1 MAKEAAEVLIK
12 KGKRATAA
20 YIQGV
25 CSSQSNTDVTNE
37 VFDSILNPLAPI
49 NSWNGID
56 WCRWLLAG
64 GKAPED
70 YTQTVRRY
78 DNATTCGLVW
88 TANFVAYRCRT
99 CGISPCMSLCSECF
113 QKGDHKGHDFNMFRS
128 QAGGACDCGDKS
140 VMKESGFCQRHGLQN
155 QRNKPEAPPDLLC
168 VAEILMPRLFL
179 RLAQYLRENYEPGT
193 FSDSHDTAMH
203 FADNFLSL
211 LQSHSEMGAAMR
223 SVMTQALTN
232 PQIYYM
238 LAADCESGN
247 NLQYRRENLNQYLD
261 ARNSLGPTEED
272 EDISS
277 EEERTWF
284 AADQLKDS
292 TFLEELVFW
301 TIKFE
306 FPQKLVCLLLSMMP
320 DLTYKEAFTK
330 IFVKHYGL
338 ISKMLSKSKDSETL
352 SNRVV
357 HVSVQLFSNE
367 ELAYQM
373 TKDYDLLQI
382 MVDSLFS
389 MMLSISQ
396 KSTLQCPEKN
406 EHLVVDCGHHI
417 MKEHCYWPLVSDLNN
432 VLTHHAVAHEF
443 LNDNNLLDQWFKFL
457 SLFQGMNVNQ
467 RELKAHVEFE
477 SNTYYA
483 AFSAELEASATPMWA
498 LISHLKAADTLD
510 KTKSVLNAAIQ
521 ALQTWFILIGFSVGD
536 EINPYQ
542 VSFHIPLHRCFASFL
557 GQAVRQQGA
566 KLDSLLPSEDT
577 LKLLMMHPLQA
588 QVAFHEI
595 LCNMWVRSGLQIKG
609 QAMTYIQCHFC
620 NSIVDADLFLLQ
632 LCAMKLDPDW
642 FLTTVL
648 QRFHVWEWFTF
659 HPNRNNTFL
668 DTDKV
673 MPMLE
678 GALSFLTMLLSTHTN
693 TGLTEEEVIR
703 QEMVS
708 LLCMNDRTHSQLMDL
723 IPDKCGETAQNKNF
737 ETILNQ
743 VAVYK
748 APNFEANGA
757 MMQGTYVPKPEI
769 WEEEY
774 DPIHVLL
781 RAVHRRE
788 YQGSLDRYCQYL
800 RQNNKLSTSRPPWP
814 PFRIPSAVFEQF
826 QDPQRI
832 LHCKT
837 MHGIIFT
844 ILYRAVND
852 PDIPEQIL
860 SFCIYLLDLAIR
872 FPISKREINKKV
884 DSKEVEDLK
893 YQDWFES
900 NDILKNVSKIVES
913 VVITEKVV
921 MSMRMVEEM
930 EVDEEVEEDMEMGSD
945 GYTVYDVH
953 SPIIEEDYPDPTS
966 QHPQLPASTT
976 QLALPSAAAAAASTA
991 TTVAVAVT
999 NNVVHPMSINTQLIP
1014 FATPNLRTST
1024 LSTAS
1029 SASSSSTPQ
1038 DSTRQQLALP
1048 AGSSSYNMALIPT
1061 SEGLT
1066 TVRPK
1071 CMKLKQVPGRHR
1083 MLLSDKGLPLAIGS
1097 SESDNCSGEQRYH
1110 SFSNK
1115 RTVDVR
1121 ESILSLLLQLH
1132 SKLSEKPDSYK
1143 PKENYTPEELNS
1155 RIGDGVM
1162 FAERL
1167 LNQIA
1172 ASSIENLSAI
1182 QNIRQKIWPQKI
1194 DVESSPSSENMDKSE
1209 RRRRAKERQQKL
1221 MAEFASKQ
1229 KAFMQK
1235 AMETDSKE
1243 GTSSA
1248 EEVFED
1254 IQKEYECVICSQ
1266 MSASEE
1272 DRPVGMVVLLQATSV
1287 AGHSH
1292 QIPNRTLP
1300 CDEKDRGELQ
1310 KGENMSSVVKNK
1322 IELLER
1328 YFNSQN
1334 WPMVM
1339 NIGWEGGVHV
1349 QTCGHYLHIDCHKAY
1364 ILSLKNQNQ
1373 LSSRLQ
1379 NLAVEH
1385 GEYYCPLCRQLSN
1398 SVIPLRPGYRQS
1410 APLVRCPKSNIKCT
1424 SSEISEHLSS
1434 PLSERDSNLLKKYM
1448 GGIMEDMTNATYPQY
1463 RSMCAPNPSSLFL
1476 FVCSIARTNLEIE
1489 LVQRGQHF
1497 EPLKKKSCFVP
1508 LLNVLYLHSRLLS
1521 QTIDKNQQMDYAVN
1535 VWSRLTGLL
1544 PVNRNSLTSFD
1555 VEVPLILRD
1564 PIAILL
1570 QIILALPTNI
1580 DKAYFKCVIQV
1591 LYNFL
1596 FIQSLVQISCRL
1608 NSSNRNELNQTAAQ
1622 KLKGVVACLEDG
1634 DCQDLESKMKDL
1646 KIVLGFVIGRLEFS
1660 SLYVEDDEM
1669 DSTKS
1674 ISSIED
1680 VCLEQHVREYCL
1692 HFLKIAAL
1700 LQSHLFEENIEL
1712 KLGDDEFHYFCKYL
1726 DLSNLPR
1733 CEIAAASCIT
1743 WTTSDARDLIRT
1755 WSEDYVHFINLSVIA
1770 ARGLLP
1776 YYTKWYPPSLLLLP
1790 HNYDDIFKYYHK
1802 KTCTMCHSEP
1812 KDPSLC
1818 LICGT
1823 MVCLRENCCR
1833 RVAHYE
1839 AVSHSV
1845 LCGAGT
1851 AIYLAVNSST
1861 IIVIRGKRACL
1872 WGSVYLDSFG
1882 EEDRDLKRGKPLFLS
1897 EERYSLLQ
1905 QQWINHSFDHTNKR
1919 WVWHKDNL

>member
-1 MAKEAAEVLIK
+1 MAAEAADVLIK

-25 CSSQSNTDVTNE
+25 CSSQNNSDITNE
-37 VFDSILNPLAPI
+37 VFDSILNPLVPI
-49 NSWNGID
+49 NDWDSID
-56 WCRWLLAG
+56 WCKWLLAG
-64 GKAPED
+64 GRTPED

-113 QKGDHKGHDFNMFRS
+113 QRGDHKGHDFNMFRS

-168 VAEILMPRLFL
+168 VAEVLMPRLFL
-179 RLAQYLRENYEPGT
+179 RLVQHLRENSEPDT
-193 FSDSHDTAMH
+193 HHTAMH
-203 FADNFLSL
+203 FADGFLSL

-238 LAADCESGN
+238 LAIDCETGN
-247 NLQYRRENLNQYLD
+247 HLQYRRESLSQYLN
-261 ARNSLGPTEED
+261 ARNSLQSSD
-272 EDISS
+272 DDISS
-277 EEERTWF
+277 SDTDRTTWYSVEH
-284 AADQLKDS
+284 LKQS
-292 TFLEELVFW
+292 SFLDELVFW

-306 FPQKLVCLLLSMMP
+306 FPQKLVCLLLNMMP

-367 ELAYQM
+367 DLAYQM

-432 VLTHHAVAHEF
+432 VLTHAAVAHEF
-443 LNDNNLLDQWFKFL
+443 LSDSCLLNQWFKFL

-498 LISHLKAADTLD
+498 LISHLKTPKMLE
-510 KTKSVLNAAIQ
+510 KTKAVLTACLD
-521 ALQTWFILIGFSVGD
+521 ALQNWFTAINFSVGD

-542 VSFHIPLHRCFASFL
+542 VSFHIPLHRCYASFL

-566 KLDSLLPSEDT
+566 QLDSLLPPDDT
-577 LKLLMMHPLQA
+577 LKLMMMHPLQA
-588 QVAFHEI
+588 QVTFHEI

-642 FLTTVL
+642 FLRTIM
-648 QRFHVWEWFTF
+648 QRFHVWEWLTF
-659 HPNRNNTFL
+659 HPNRNNAFL
-668 DTDKV
+668 DSDKV

-678 GALSFLTMLLSTHTN
+678 GALSFLTTLLSTHTN
-693 TGLTEEEVIR
+693 IGLSEEKVIR

-723 IPDKCGETAQNKNF
+723 IPDKCGETSQNKNF
-737 ETILNQ
+737 ESILNQ

-757 MMQGTYVPKPEI
+757 MMQGTYVPKAEI

-788 YQGSLDRYCQYL
+788 YQASLDRFSQY
-800 RQNNKLSTSRPPWP
+800 
-814 PFRIPSAVFEQF
+814 
-826 QDPQRI
+826 
-832 LHCKT
+832 
-837 MHGIIFT
+837 
-844 ILYRAVND
+844 
-852 PDIPEQIL
+852 
-860 SFCIYLLDLAIR
+860 FCIYLLDMAVR
-872 FPISKREINKKV
+872 FPSSEYSASPQS
-884 DSKEVEDLK
+884 DLKEVEDLK
-893 YQDWFES
+893 YEDWFDSS
-900 NDILKNVSKIVES
+900 NILQNISKTIDS

-930 EVDEEVEEDMEMGSD
+930 EVDEEVEEEMEMGPD
-945 GYTVYDVH
+945 GYTVYDVP
-953 SPIIEEDYPDPTS
+953 SPIIEEDYPDPS
-966 QHPQLPASTT
+966 VQHPPLPATDT
-976 QLALPSAAAAAASTA
+976 QLALPSTSAVTTAVATTSSNQTQLLPVPSTA
-991 TTVAVAVT
+991 YLDHTIIDMFNLSGIVAAGALPSTSGTTA
-999 NNVVHPMSINTQLIP
+999 PQ
-1014 FATPNLRTST
+1014 
-1024 LSTAS
+1024 
-1029 SASSSSTPQ
+1029 Q
-1038 DSTRQQLALP
+1038 DSSRQQLALP
-1048 AGSSSYNMALIPT
+1048 ASSSSYNMALIPT

-1097 SESDNCSGEQRYH
+1097 SESESCSGEQKYH

-1115 RTVDVR
+1115 RTINVH

-1143 PKENYTPEELNS
+1143 PKENMSFQELNS
-1155 RIGDGVM
+1155 RIGDGVL
-1162 FAERL
+1162 FVERL
-1167 LNQIA
+1167 LNQIVI
-1172 ASSIENLSAI
+1172 SGGDSLNAI
-1182 QNIRQKIWPQKI
+1182 QNIRQKLWPRKV
-1194 DVESSPSSENMDKSE
+1194 DVNASPSSENIDKEE

-1235 AMETDSKE
+1235 TMETDSKE
-1243 GTSSA
+1243 GTSGIEEEA
-1248 EEVFED
+1248 ED
-1254 IQKEYECVICSQ
+1254 TQKEYECVICSQ

-1272 DRPVGMVVLLQATSV
+1272 DRPVGMVVLLQATS
-1287 AGHSH
+1287 A
-1292 QIPNRTLP
+1292 NLF
-1300 CDEKDRGELQ
+1300 KDDFQ
-1310 KGENMSSVVKNK
+1310 
-1322 IELLER
+1322 
-1328 YFNSQN
+1328 F
-1334 WPMVM
+1334 
-1339 NIGWEGGVHV
+1339 
-1349 QTCGHYLHIDCHKAY
+1349 
-1364 ILSLKNQNQ
+1364 LKDNQNQ

-1379 NLAVEH
+1379 NLAVEQ
-1385 GEYYCPLCRQLSN
+1385 GEYYCPLCRQLAN
-1398 SVIPLRPGYRQS
+1398 SVIPLRPGYREGS
-1410 APLVRCPKSNIKCT
+1410 ALVQYPRKDLKILAAD
-1424 SSEISEHLSS
+1424 ISDLLST

-1448 GGIMEDMTNATYPQY
+1448 GGIMEDITNATYPQY
-1463 RSMCAPNPSSLFL
+1463 RSLCAPSPSSLFL

-1489 LVQRGQHF
+1489 LVQRGRLF

-1521 QTIDKNQQMDYAVN
+1521 QTIDKSQQMDYAVK
-1535 VWSRLTGLL
+1535 VWSRLTGQI
-1544 PVNRNSLTSFD
+1544 PADHNSLTYFA
-1555 VEVPLILRD
+1555 VEVPLFLRD
-1564 PIAILL
+1564 PVAVLL
-1570 QIILALPTNI
+1570 QIILTLPINL
-1580 DKAYFKCVIQV
+1580 DKSYFRCVIQV
-1591 LYNFL
+1591 LYNFIL
-1596 FIQSLVQISCRL
+1596 IQSLVQISCRL
-1608 NSSNRNELNQTAAQ
+1608 NSSNRNDLSFRTLQI
-1622 KLKGVVACLEDG
+1622 LKDIEECPDG
-1634 DCQDLESKMKDL
+1634 EKNEELESKMKDTKTL
-1646 KIVLGFVIGRLEFS
+1646 LGFVIGGLKYS
-1660 SLYVEDDEM
+1660 CLYVEDDEM
-1669 DSTKS
+1669 DSSKC
-1674 ISSIED
+1674 ISTVEND
-1680 VCLEQHVREYCL
+1680 CLEKFVREHCL

-1700 LQSHLFEENIEL
+1700 LQSHLFEEKINL
-1712 KLGDDEFHYFCKYL
+1712 KADDDEFYFFCHFL
-1726 DLSNLPR
+1726 GLSNLPR
-1733 CEIAAASCIT
+1733 TEFTAASSIE
-1743 WTTSDARDLIRT
+1743 WTVSDPRDLIRT
-1755 WSEDYVHFINLSVIA
+1755 WCDDYINFINLSVIA
-1770 ARGLLP
+1770 ARGLLQ
-1776 YYTKWYPPSLLLLP
+1776 THIKWYPPTLLLLP

-1802 KTCTMCHSEP
+1802 KPCIVCHSEP

-1823 MVCLRENCCR
+1823 M
-1833 RVAHYE
+1833 
-1839 AVSHSV
+1839 HSV
-1845 LCGAGT
+1845 TCGAGT

-1872 WGSVYLDSFG
+1872 WGSVYLDSYG
-1882 EEDRDLKRGKPLFLS
+1882 EEDRMEGGRRGKPLFLS

>member
-1 MAKEAAEVLIK
+1 MLAAEAADVLIK

-25 CSSQSNTDVTNE
+25 CTSQSNSDITNE
-37 VFDSILNPLAPI
+37 VFDSILNPLVPI
-49 NSWNGID
+49 NDWDSID

-64 GKAPED
+64 GRTPED

-113 QKGDHKGHDFNMFRS
+113 QRGDHKGHDFNMFRS

-168 VAEILMPRLFL
+168 VAELLMPRLFL
-179 RLAQYLRENYEPGT
+179 RLVQHLRENSEPDT
-193 FSDSHDTAMH
+193 HHTAMH
-203 FADNFLSL
+203 FADGYLTL

-223 SVMTQALTN
+223 MVMTQALIN

-238 LAADCESGN
+238 LAVDCESGN
-247 NLQYRRENLNQYLD
+247 HLQYRRESLSQYLN
-261 ARNSLGPTEED
+261 ARNSLQSSN
-272 EDISS
+272 EDISTS
-277 EEERTWF
+277 DDRTAWY
-284 AADQLKDS
+284 AADQLKNS
-292 TFLEELVFW
+292 SFLDELVFW

-306 FPQKLVCLLLSMMP
+306 FPQKLVCLLLNMMP

-367 ELAYQM
+367 DLAYHM
-373 TKDYDLLQI
+373 TKDFDLLQI
-382 MVDSLFS
+382 MVDSLNS

-396 KSTLQCPEKN
+396 KSTLQC
-406 EHLVVDCGHHI
+406 
-417 MKEHCYWPLVSDLNN
+417 
-432 VLTHHAVAHEF
+432 
-443 LNDNNLLDQWFKFL
+443 
-457 SLFQGMNVNQ
+457 MNVNQ

-498 LISHLKAADTLD
+498 LISHLKSPEMLE
-510 KTKSVLNAAIQ
+510 KTKAVISACIE
-521 ALQTWFILIGFSVGD
+521 ALQNWFAAVGFSVGD
-536 EINPYQ
+536 DINPYQ

-566 KLDSLLPSEDT
+566 QLDSLLPPDDT
-577 LKLLMMHPLQA
+577 LKLMMMHPLQA
-588 QVAFHEI
+588 QVTFHEI

-632 LCAMKLDPDW
+632 ICAMKLDPDW
-642 FLTTVL
+642 FLKTVM
-648 QRFHVWEWFTF
+648 QRFHVWEWLTF
-659 HPNRNNTFL
+659 HPNRSNSFL
-668 DTDKV
+668 DTEKV

-678 GALSFLTMLLSTHTN
+678 GALSFLTTLLSTHTN
-693 TGLTEEEVIR
+693 IGLTEEKVIR

-723 IPDKCGETAQNKNF
+723 IPDKCGETSQNRNF

-757 MMQGTYVPKPEI
+757 MMQGTYVPKSEI

-788 YQGSLDRYCQYL
+788 YQASLDRFSQYL
-800 RQNNKLSTSRPPWP
+800 RQNNKLSSSSPPWP
-814 PFRIPSAVFEQF
+814 PFRIPSAVFDQF
-826 QDPQRI
+826 QDPRRI
-832 LHCKT
+832 LHSKT

-852 PDIPEQIL
+852 PDIPEQVL
-860 SFCIYLLDLAIR
+860 SLCIYLLDMAIR
-872 FPISKREINKKV
+872 FPATPECKIMSEKQ

-893 YQDWFES
+893 YKDWFDS
-900 NDILKNVSKIVES
+900 SDILLNISKIVDS

-930 EVDEEVEEDMEMGSD
+930 EVDEEVEEDMEMGPD
-945 GYTVYDVH
+945 GYTVYDVP
-953 SPIIEEDYPDPTS
+953 SPIIEEDFQDPAN
-966 QHPQLPASTT
+966 QHQQLPASNI
-976 QLALPSAAAAAASTA
+976 QLALPSAAAITANVA
-991 TTVAVAVT
+991 TTSS
-999 NNVVHPMSINTQLIP
+999 NYTQLVP
-1014 FATPNLRTST
+1014 FPGTPNVMPATQASATSGP
-1024 LSTAS
+1024 SVS
-1029 SASSSSTPQ
+1029 Q
-1038 DSTRQQLALP
+1038 DSSRQQLALT

-1097 SESDNCSGEQRYH
+1097 SESDSCSGEQRYH

-1115 RTVDVR
+1115 RTIDVH

-1143 PKENYTPEELNS
+1143 PKENLSSNELNS
-1155 RIGDGVM
+1155 RIGDGVL
-1162 FAERL
+1162 FVERL
-1167 LNQIA
+1167 LNQII
-1172 ASSIENLSAI
+1172 ASGENHLSAI
-1182 QNIRQKIWPQKI
+1182 QIIRQKLWPRKI
-1194 DVESSPSSENMDKSE
+1194 DVTASPSSENIDKEE

-1235 AMETDSKE
+1235 TMETDCKE
-1243 GTSSA
+1243 GTSGI
-1248 EEVFED
+1248 EEVAED
-1254 IQKEYECVICSQ
+1254 VQKEYECVICSQ

-1287 AGHSH
+1287 AGHYH
-1292 QIPNRTLP
+1292 QTPNRALP
-1300 CDEKDRGELQ
+1300 CDEKDKSQLK
-1310 KGENMSSVVKNK
+1310 KGQNMANMIKFK

-1328 YFNSQN
+1328 YFNN
-1334 WPMVM
+1334 RYWPMAL

-1364 ILSLKNQNQ
+1364 ILSLKSQNQ

-1379 NLAVEH
+1379 NLAVEF
-1385 GEYYCPLCRQLSN
+1385 GEYYCPLCRQLAN
-1398 SVIPLRPGYRQS
+1398 SVIPLRPGFRP
-1410 APLVRCPKSNIKCT
+1410 AAALVQYPGKDMRLLA
-1424 SSEISEHLSS
+1424 SEITDLLSS

-1448 GGIMEDMTNATYPQY
+1448 GGIMEDITNATYPQY
-1463 RSMCAPNPSSLFL
+1463 RSLCAPNPSSLFL

-1489 LVQRGQHF
+1489 LVQRRSLY

-1521 QTIDKNQQMDYAVN
+1521 QTIDKNQQMDYAVK
-1535 VWSRLTGLL
+1535 VWNRLTGQ
-1544 PVNRNSLTSFD
+1544 VSADHNSLTFFA
-1555 VEVPLILRD
+1555 VEVPLFLRD
-1564 PIAILL
+1564 PIALLL
-1570 QIILALPTNI
+1570 QIVLTLPTNLN
-1580 DKAYFKCVIQV
+1580 KGYYKCVIQV
-1591 LYNFL
+1591 LYNFIY
-1596 FIQSLVQISCRL
+1596 IQSLVEMSRRLITSCRTKLCYIEDIEESSDDEKCELEL
-1608 NSSNRNELNQTAAQ
+1608 NSR
-1622 KLKGVVACLEDG
+1622 
-1634 DCQDLESKMKDL
+1634 MKDIRTL
-1646 KIVLGFVIGRLEFS
+1646 LVYVINRLEYS
-1660 SLYVEDDEM
+1660 CLYVEDSEM
-1669 DSTKS
+1669 DRSDN
-1674 ISSIED
+1674 ISDISEEYLD
-1680 VCLEQHVREYCL
+1680 QCVRGSCL

-1700 LQSHLFEENIEL
+1700 LQSHLFEEEINL
-1712 KLGDDEFHYFCKYL
+1712 KADDDEFHYFCQYL
-1726 DLSNLPR
+1726 GLCQLPR
-1733 CEIAAASCIT
+1733 TELKSSSCIE
-1743 WTTSDARDLIRT
+1743 WTVPDCRDLIRI
-1755 WSEDYVHFINLSVIA
+1755 WCDDYLHFINLSMIA
-1770 ARGLLP
+1770 ARKLLQDHIQ
-1776 YYTKWYPPSLLLLP
+1776 WHPPSLLLLP

-1802 KTCTMCHSEP
+1802 KPCSMCHSEP

-1833 RVAHYE
+1833 QLAHYE
-1839 AVSHSV
+1839 AVAHSIA
-1845 LCGAGT
+1845 CGAGT

>member
-1 MAKEAAEVLIK
+1 MLAAEAADVLIK

-25 CSSQSNTDVTNE
+25 CTSQSNSDITNE
-37 VFDSILNPLAPI
+37 VFDSILNPLVPI
-49 NSWNGID
+49 NDWDSID
-56 WCRWLLAG
+56 WCKWLLAG
-64 GKAPED
+64 GRTPED
-70 YTQTVRRY
+70 YTQTVQRY

-113 QKGDHKGHDFNMFRS
+113 QRGDHKGHDFNMFRS

-168 VAEILMPRLFL
+168 VAELLMPRLFL
-179 RLAQYLRENYEPGT
+179 RLVQHLRENSEPDT
-193 FSDSHDTAMH
+193 HHTAMH
-203 FADNFLSL
+203 FADGYLSL

-223 SVMTQALTN
+223 TVMTRALIN

-238 LAADCESGN
+238 LAVECESGN
-247 NLQYRRENLNQYLD
+247 HLQYRRESLSQYLN
-261 ARNSLGPTEED
+261 ARNSLESIS
-272 EDISS
+272 EDISNRDD
-277 EEERTWF
+277 RTAWY
-284 AADQLKDS
+284 AADQLKNS
-292 TFLEELVFW
+292 SFLDELVFW
-301 TIKFE
+301 TIKYE
-306 FPQKLVCLLLSMMP
+306 FPQKLVCLLLNMMP

-367 ELAYQM
+367 DLAYQM
-373 TKDYDLLQI
+373 TKEYDLLQI
-382 MVDSLFS
+382 MVDSLS
-389 MMLSISQ
+389 CMMLSISQ

-432 VLTHHAVAHEF
+432 VLTHAAVAYEF
-443 LNDNNLLDQWFKFL
+443 LSDSNLLNQWFKFL

-467 RELKAHVEFE
+467 RELKTHVEFE

-498 LISHLKAADTLD
+498 LISHLKSPEMLE
-510 KTKSVLNAAIQ
+510 KTKAVISACVE
-521 ALQTWFILIGFSVGD
+521 ALQNWFISIGFSVGD
-536 EINPYQ
+536 DMNPYQ

-566 KLDSLLPSEDT
+566 NLDSLLPPEST
-577 LKLLMMHPLQA
+577 LKLMMMHPLQA
-588 QVAFHEI
+588 QVTFHEI

-632 LCAMKLDPDW
+632 ICAMKLDPDW
-642 FLTTVL
+642 FLKTVM
-648 QRFHVWEWFTF
+648 QRFHVWDWLTF
-659 HPNRNNTFL
+659 HPNRSNSFL

-678 GALSFLTMLLSTHTN
+678 GALSFLTTLLSTHTN
-693 TGLTEEEVIR
+693 IGLTEEKVIR

-723 IPDKCGETAQNKNF
+723 IPDKCGETSQNRNF

-757 MMQGTYVPKPEI
+757 MMQGTYVPKSEI

-788 YQGSLDRYCQYL
+788 YQASLDRFSQYL
-800 RQNNKLSTSRPPWP
+800 RQNNKLSSSRPPWP
-814 PFRIPSAVFEQF
+814 PFRIPSAVFDQF
-826 QDPQRI
+826 PDPRRI
-832 LHCKT
+832 LHSKT

-860 SFCIYLLDLAIR
+860 SLCIYLLDMAVR
-872 FPISKREINKKV
+872 FPASPECNLMSETQ

-893 YQDWFES
+893 YQDWFDS
-900 NDILKNVSKIVES
+900 PNILQNISKVVDS

-930 EVDEEVEEDMEMGSD
+930 EVDEEVEEDMEMGPD
-945 GYTVYDVH
+945 GYTVYDVP
-953 SPIIEEDYPDPTS
+953 SPIIEEDFQDPAN
-966 QHPQLPASTT
+966 QHPQLPATNV
-976 QLALPSAAAAAASTA
+976 QLALPSAAASSAAAT
-991 TTVAVAVT
+991 TTVAT
-999 NNVVHPMSINTQLIP
+999 TSSNYTQLVP
-1014 FATPNLRTST
+1014 FPGTPNVMPATQV
-1024 LSTAS
+1024 S
-1029 SASSSSTPQ
+1029 SASGSSGSQ
-1038 DSTRQQLALP
+1038 DSTRQQLALT

-1097 SESDNCSGEQRYH
+1097 SESDSCSGEQRYH

-1115 RTVDVR
+1115 RTIDVH

-1143 PKENYTPEELNS
+1143 PKQELTSEELNS
-1155 RIGDGVM
+1155 RIGDGILFV
-1162 FAERL
+1162 ERL
-1167 LNQIA
+1167 LNQITVLGK
-1172 ASSIENLSAI
+1172 SHLSVI
-1182 QNIRQKIWPQKI
+1182 QSIRQKLWPRKI
-1194 DVESSPSSENMDKSE
+1194 DVTASPSSENVDKEE

-1235 AMETDSKE
+1235 TMETDSKE
-1243 GTSSA
+1243 GTSGI
-1248 EEVFED
+1248 EEVVED
-1254 IQKEYECVICSQ
+1254 VQKEYECVICSQ

-1287 AGHSH
+1287 AGHYH
-1292 QIPNRTLP
+1292 QTPNRALP
-1300 CDEKDRGELQ
+1300 CDEKDKAQLK
-1310 KGENMSSVVKNK
+1310 KGENMATMIKTK

-1328 YFNSQN
+1328 YFNN
-1334 WPMVM
+1334 HYWPMAL

-1364 ILSLKNQNQ
+1364 ILSLKNQSQ
-1373 LSSRLQ
+1373 ISSRLQ
-1379 NLAVEH
+1379 NLAVEY
-1385 GEYYCPLCRQLSN
+1385 GEYHCPLCRQLAN
-1398 SVIPLRPGYRQS
+1398 SVIPLKPGFRQ
-1410 APLVRCPKSNIKCT
+1410 AAALVQYPGKDLRLLAA
-1424 SSEISEHLSS
+1424 EITDLLSS
-1434 PLSERDSNLLKKYM
+1434 PLSERDANLLKKYM
-1448 GGIMEDMTNATYPQY
+1448 GGIMEDITNATYPQY
-1463 RSMCAPNPSSLFL
+1463 RSLCAPNPSSLFL

-1489 LVQRGQHF
+1489 LVQRKSLY

-1521 QTIDKNQQMDYAVN
+1521 QTMDKSQQMDYVVK
-1535 VWSRLTGLL
+1535 VWSRLTGQV
-1544 PVNRNSLTSFD
+1544 PGDHSSLTFFA
-1555 VEVPLILRD
+1555 VEVPLFLRD
-1564 PIAILL
+1564 PIALLL
-1570 QIILALPTNI
+1570 QIVLTLPTNLN
-1580 DKAYFKCVIQV
+1580 KGYYKCVIQV
-1591 LYNFL
+1591 LYNFI
-1596 FIQSLVQISCRL
+1596 FIQSLVEMSRRLIRSC
-1608 NSSNRNELNQTAAQ
+1608 RNELS
-1622 KLKGVVACLEDG
+1622 LKTLQNFKEYEDSDE
-1634 DCQDLESKMKDL
+1634 DCESKVNSEMKDIRRL
-1646 KIVLGFVIGRLEFS
+1646 FSYVICRLEFS
-1660 SLYVEDDEM
+1660 CLYLDDGEM
-1669 DSTKS
+1669 DRSDH
-1674 ISSIED
+1674 ISDITEKYLD
-1680 VCLEQHVREYCL
+1680 QCVRDNCL
-1692 HFLKIAAL
+1692 HFLRIATL
-1700 LQSHLFEENIEL
+1700 LQSHLFEEEIRL
-1712 KLGDDEFHYFCKYL
+1712 KADDDEFHYFCQFL
-1726 DLSNLPR
+1726 GLCQLPR
-1733 CEIAAASCIT
+1733 TELKSSSCIK
-1743 WTTSDARDLIRT
+1743 WTVPDCRDLIRT
-1755 WSEDYVHFINLSVIA
+1755 WCEDYVYFINLSVIA
-1770 ARGLLP
+1770 ARKLLQDRIQ
-1776 YYTKWYPPSLLLLP
+1776 WHPPSLLTLP

-1802 KTCTMCHSEP
+1802 KPCSLCHSEP

-1833 RVAHYE
+1833 QLSHYE
-1839 AVSHSV
+1839 AVAHSIA
-1845 LCGAGT
+1845 CGAGT

>member
-1 MAKEAAEVLIK
+1 MAAEAADVLIK

-25 CSSQSNTDVTNE
+25 CSSQNNSDITNE
-37 VFDSILNPLAPI
+37 VFDSILNPLVPI
-49 NSWNGID
+49 NDWDSID
-56 WCRWLLAG
+56 WCKWLLSG
-64 GKAPED
+64 GKTPDD

-113 QKGDHKGHDFNMFRS
+113 QRGDHKGHDFNMFRS

-168 VAEILMPRLFL
+168 VAEVLMPRLFL
-179 RLAQYLRENYEPGT
+179 RLVQHLRENSEPAFLDT
-193 FSDSHDTAMH
+193 HHTAMH
-203 FADNFLSL
+203 FADGFLSL

-238 LAADCESGN
+238 LAVDCETGN
-247 NLQYRRENLNQYLD
+247 HLQYRRESLSQYLN
-261 ARNSLGPTEED
+261 ARNSLQSSD

-277 EEERTWF
+277 SDADRTTWYT
-284 AADQLKDS
+284 AEHLKQS
-292 TFLEELVFW
+292 SFLDELVFW

-306 FPQKLVCLLLSMMP
+306 FPQKLVCLLLNMMP

-367 ELAYQM
+367 DLAYQM

-432 VLTHHAVAHEF
+432 VLTHGAVAHEF
-443 LNDNNLLDQWFKFL
+443 LSDPCLLNQWFKFL

-498 LISHLKAADTLD
+498 LISHLKSPEMLG
-510 KTKSVLNAAIQ
+510 KTKAVLAACLE
-521 ALQTWFILIGFSVGD
+521 ALQNWFTAINFSVGD

-542 VSFHIPLHRCFASFL
+542 VSFHIPLHRCYASFL

-566 KLDSLLPSEDT
+566 QIDTLLPPDDT
-577 LKLLMMHPLQA
+577 LKLMMMHPIQA
-588 QVAFHEI
+588 QVTFHEI

-642 FLTTVL
+642 FLKTIM
-648 QRFHVWEWFTF
+648 QRFHVWEWLTF
-659 HPNRNNTFL
+659 HPNRSNTFL
-668 DTDKV
+668 DSDKV

-678 GALSFLTMLLSTHTN
+678 GALSFLTTLLSTHTN
-693 TGLTEEEVIR
+693 IGLSEEKVIR

-723 IPDKCGETAQNKNF
+723 IPDKCGETSQNKNF

-788 YQGSLDRYCQYL
+788 YQASLDRFSSYL
-800 RQNNKLSTSRPPWP
+800 RQNNKLSSSRPPWP
-814 PFRIPSAVFEQF
+814 PFRIPPPVFDQF
-826 QDPQRI
+826 QDPRRI

-852 PDIPEQIL
+852 PDLPEQIL
-860 SFCIYLLDLAIR
+860 SFCIYLLDMAVR
-872 FPISKREINKKV
+872 FPSSEYSTTMRS

-893 YQDWFES
+893 YEDWFDSS
-900 NDILKNVSKIVES
+900 NILQNISKTIDS

-930 EVDEEVEEDMEMGSD
+930 EVDEEVEEEMEMGPD
-945 GYTVYDVH
+945 GYTVYDVP
-953 SPIIEEDYPDPTS
+953 SPIIEEDYQDPS
-966 QHPQLPASTT
+966 NQHPPLPSADT
-976 QLALPSAAAAAASTA
+976 QLALPSTSTVTTAVATTSSNYTQLVPFPNSVNSLLVMPSTSAAAS
-991 TTVAVAVT
+991 
-999 NNVVHPMSINTQLIP
+999 
-1014 FATPNLRTST
+1014 
-1024 LSTAS
+1024 AS
-1029 SASSSSTPQ
+1029 GSSGPQ

-1048 AGSSSYNMALIPT
+1048 ASSSSYNMALIPT

-1097 SESDNCSGEQRYH
+1097 SESESCSGEQRYH

-1115 RTVDVR
+1115 RTINVH

-1143 PKENYTPEELNS
+1143 PKENMSFEELNS
-1155 RIGDGVM
+1155 RIGDGVL
-1162 FAERL
+1162 FVERL
-1167 LNQIA
+1167 LNQVVI
-1172 ASSIENLSAI
+1172 SGGDNLNAI
-1182 QNIRQKIWPQKI
+1182 QNVRQKLWPRKI
-1194 DVESSPSSENMDKSE
+1194 DVNASPSSENIDKEE

-1235 AMETDSKE
+1235 TMETDSKE
-1243 GTSSA
+1243 GTSGV
-1248 EEVFED
+1248 EEVVED
-1254 IQKEYECVICSQ
+1254 TQKEYECVICSQ

-1287 AGHSH
+1287 AGHYH
-1292 QIPNRTLP
+1292 QVPNRTLP
-1300 CDEKDRGELQ
+1300 CDEKDRGELL
-1310 KGENMSSVVKNK
+1310 KGDNMSSIVKNK

-1328 YFNSQN
+1328 YFNN
-1334 WPMVM
+1334 RYWPMAL

-1385 GEYYCPLCRQLSN
+1385 GEYYCPLCRQLAN
-1398 SVIPLRPGYRQS
+1398 SVIPLRPGYREAS
-1410 APLVRCPKSNIKCT
+1410 ALVQYPRKDLRILA
-1424 SSEISEHLSS
+1424 SEISDLLST

-1448 GGIMEDMTNATYPQY
+1448 GGIMEDITNATYPQY
-1463 RSMCAPNPSSLFL
+1463 RSLCAPNPSSLFL
-1476 FVCSIARTNLEIE
+1476 FVCSIARTNLEVE
-1489 LVQRGQHF
+1489 LVQRGRLF

-1521 QTIDKNQQMDYAVN
+1521 QTIDKSQQMDYAVK
-1535 VWSRLTGLL
+1535 VWSRLTGQI
-1544 PVNRNSLTSFD
+1544 PADHNSLTFFA
-1555 VEVPLILRD
+1555 VEVPLFLRD
-1564 PIAILL
+1564 PIAVLL
-1570 QIILALPTNI
+1570 QTILTLPTNL
-1580 DKAYFKCVIQV
+1580 DKSYYRCVTQV
-1591 LYNFL
+1591 LYNFIL
-1596 FIQSLVQISCRL
+1596 IQSLVQISCRL
-1608 NSSNRNELNQTAAQ
+1608 NGLNRNELSFRAMQI
-1622 KLKGVVACLEDG
+1622 LKDIEECTDDEKNEELDN
-1634 DCQDLESKMKDL
+1634 KMKDTKTL
-1646 KIVLGFVIGRLEFS
+1646 LGYVIGCLKYS
-1660 SLYVEDDEM
+1660 CLYVEDDEM
-1669 DSTKS
+1669 DSSKC
-1674 ISSIED
+1674 ISNVGGEG
-1680 VCLEQHVREYCL
+1680 LEQYVREHCL

-1700 LQSHLFEENIEL
+1700 LQSHLFEEKINL
-1712 KLGDDEFHYFCKYL
+1712 KADDDEFHYLCQFL
-1726 DLSNLPR
+1726 GLSSLPKP
-1733 CEIAAASCIT
+1733 EFTAASCID
-1743 WTTSDARDLIRT
+1743 WTVSDPRDLIRT
-1755 WSEDYVHFINLSVIA
+1755 WCDDYINFINLSVIA
-1770 ARGLLP
+1770 ARGLLQ
-1776 YYTKWYPPSLLLLP
+1776 THIKWHPPALLLLP

-1802 KTCTMCHSEP
+1802 KPCTVCHSEP

-1833 RVAHYE
+1833 QLAHYE

-1845 LCGAGT
+1845 TCGAGT

-1872 WGSVYLDSFG
+1872 WGSVYLDSYG